1 MNDFPEG
8 FPVAYEKLLKSSV
21 NTYIKTDAY
30 ENCQLNR
37 KELSIL
43 ISSASIA
50 SLSVD
55 PKLQS
60 LSYEICSRII
70 ELHAINDHNLILSA
84 DMILS
89 RIGNFPGRQLLREK
103 FGRSD
108 DSSIPLSFAMERMVR
123 EIENSIESDVSLTDF
138 QYKLYQSL
146 EFETSLSVSAPTSAG
161 KSFVLNLD
169 LIRRLRS
176 QTKQCI
182 VYIVPTRA
190 LVAEVTGRIRATLR
204 NENLTEIIVRTA
216 PFPVLNSEKF
226 QGVVFVLTQERLLS
240 LLSASKSKTIISL
253 LIIDEAHEL
262 QKGKRGILL
271 QNSIDLAL
279 VQSPNAAVF
288 FASPLIKNPAYLL
301 NIFSRQKDGAFFT
314 EEISPVSQNIILVSP
329 VSNKPNQIELTL
341 LTGETTIR
349 VGKADI
355 GFKFRNS
362 VPQQKARFAASICR
376 SDESVIVFASSAAE
390 AEKAALHTAEYVEDF
405 EVSEEILDFV
415 KFLKSE
421 IHPEYPLVES
431 LLKGV
436 GFHYGNMPSIVRTGI
451 ERFFKDGHIRFL
463 CCTSTLLQGVNLPAK
478 HIVIYDPHLGH
489 DPMQRADFR
498 NLAGR
503 AGRLLKEFHGNIWCI
518 RPQEWDVKSFAGENL
533 QEITSAMDTVMMDG
547 GSIIQAIT
555 DSATDDIDKDLAD
568 AAYSRLYHE
577 LRDGE
582 NSAEKIISS
591 YSTPENILVLEK
603 NIKIL
608 KSLTITIPDTIL
620 DSHRSLRPDLLQK
633 LHENIKN
640 SPRIEELILINPHET
655 GGKLRMNKAISLIH
669 DAFGINM
676 SEMQNKWIS
685 GLAHD
690 WAWGKPI
697 GEMITS
703 RVDFVHSKNRS
714 DSTSQIIRD
723 LLQAIEKEVR
733 YSLVKYFGAFEDL
746 LKLNLSLV
754 GLEQKSLIIAPYHV
768 YLEFG
773 SSNSITLGLMALGL
787 SRFTAIKLTTAVNWG
802 DSKEP
807 EELLAKLINVRLNSL
822 GLPKVCQAELNET
835 VGIS

>member
-1 MNDFPEG
+1 MNDLPDIFPS
-8 FPVAYEKLLKSSV
+8 VYEKLLKASV
-21 NTYIKTDAY
+21 NTYISTDAY
-30 ENCQLNR
+30 QNCQLDK

-50 SLSVD
+50 SLSAD

-70 ELHAINDHNLILSA
+70 ELHALNDQNIILSA

-103 FGRSD
+103 FERSD
-108 DSSIPLSFAMERMVR
+108 DSSMPLTFAMERMIR

-146 EFETSLSVSAPTSAG
+146 ESETSLSVSAPTSAG

-176 QTKQCI
+176 SKKQCI

-190 LVAEVTGRIRATLR
+190 LVTEVTGRIRNTLR
-204 NENLTEIIVRTA
+204 NENLNDIIVRTA

-226 QGVVFVLTQERLLS
+226 QGVVFILTQERLLS
-240 LLSASKSKTIISL
+240 LLSASKSKTTISL
-253 LIIDEAHEL
+253 LIVDEAHEL

-279 VQSPNAAVF
+279 AQSPNAAVF

-301 NIFSRQKDGAFFT
+301 NIFSRQKDGSFFT

-329 VSNKPNQIELTL
+329 VSGKPSQIELTL
-341 LTGETTIR
+341 LTGDSTIR

-355 GFKFRNS
+355 GFKFRHS
-362 VPQQKARFAASICR
+362 VPQQKAKFAASICR
-376 SDESVIVFASSAAE
+376 NDESVIVFASSAAD
-390 AEKAALHTAEYVEDF
+390 AEKAAIHTAEHVKNF
-405 EVSEEILDFV
+405 EASEEILDFV

-478 HIVIYDPHLGH
+478 HIVIYNPHLGS
-489 DPMQRADFR
+489 DPMHRADFR

-533 QEITSAMDTVMMDG
+533 QEIKSAMDTVMMDG

-555 DSATDDIDKDLAD
+555 ANTTYNIDKDLAD

-577 LRDGE
+577 LRDGDNSTE
-582 NSAEKIISS
+582 NIISS
-591 YSTPENILVLEK
+591 YSTPENILVLEN
-603 NIKIL
+603 NIKNL
-608 KSLTITIPDTIL
+608 KALPITIPDTIL

-633 LHENIKN
+633 LYENIN
-640 SPRIEELILINPHET
+640 GSQRIEDLILINPHET
-655 GGKLRMNKAISLIH
+655 GGKLRMIKAISLIH
-669 DAFGINM
+669 DAFNINM
-676 SEMQNKWIS
+676 TEMQNKWIS
-685 GLAHD
+685 GLAYD

-697 GEMITS
+697 GEMIKR
-703 RVDFVHSKNRS
+703 RVDFVHSKDRR

-746 LKLNLSLV
+746 LKFSLSSA
-754 GLEQKSLIIAPYHV
+754 GLEQKSLTVAPYHV

-773 SSNSITLGLMALGL
+773 SSDSTTLGLMALGL
-787 SRFTAIKLTTAVNWG
+787 SRFTAIKLATAVNWG
-802 DSKEP
+802 DAKEP
-807 EELLAKLINVRLNSL
+807 EELLARLMNIRINSL

-835 VGIS
+835 IGIV